1 MPIRSQLSAIV
12 ATQLGRVQG
21 ELEARI
27 QDEAAKMTSKF
38 ASKCP
43 SQDELVKI
51 AKIRNSLLR
60 IINSFQS
67 LTNRFGRLP
76 KKLRPPIR
84 AANIIIRLLK
94 RSPIPLAV
102 GTPPN
107 KDFGGLIS
115 ARTAGFV
122 TSQADRLIQ
131 VTLLLEALE
140 DDLESVNDLVGN
152 INPNLNNIRS
162 VLDTLNQKIEDC
174 ADEAQ
179 NSNEEEQNIKNLLN
193 EIQPV
198 ESTSIAGSV
207 GGGEE
212 YEAENG
218 RVYLLE
224 VIQEQTSTGPVPRR
238 LAVARDNLGVI
249 ILRGQPSFSSDTSVL
264 IEELKFRIDNQLP

>member
-27 QDEAAKMTSKF
+27 QDEAARMTNKF
-38 ASKCP
+38 ASECP
-43 SQDELVKI
+43 GNDELVKI
-51 AKIRNSLLR
+51 AKVRNSLLR
-60 IINSFQS
+60 VINSFQS

-76 KKLRPPIR
+76 SKLRPPIR

-94 RSPIPLAV
+94 RNPIPLAV

-122 TSQADRLIQ
+122 TSQADRLIK

-140 DDLESVNDLVGN
+140 DDLETVNDLVGS

-179 NSNEEEQNIKNLLN
+179 NSDEDQQNIKDILN

-198 ESTSIAGSV
+198 DSLFIAGSNEEP
-207 GGGEE
+207 EE
-212 YEAENG
+212 YKAQNG
-218 RVYLLE
+218 RNYFLE
-224 VIQEQTSTGPVPRR
+224 VIEEQFNTGPVPRR
-238 LAVARDNLGVI
+238 TAVARDNIGVI